1 MTSLKAKKTHFR
13 QMQTFRELNRHL
25 GMIPSS
31 TVTALSEVTAGRG
44 REDAF
49 RLQQPQVLDTLTEVA
64 RIQSTESSNAIEAI
78 TAPPQRIAE
87 LVREKTA
94 PRNRSEKEIA
104 GYRSVLDTIHS
115 SAADIPFRRSIVEQF
130 HRDLYSLTKTPGGR
144 FKRSQN
150 EVARFDRAGNK
161 IAVVFEGT
169 TPFETPLAMDELHE
183 RFDRAVKEGQH
194 PRLLLVGAYVFDFLM
209 IHPFDDGNG
218 RMSRLL
224 TLLLLYQAGHE
235 VGRFISLER
244 LIEKSKETY
253 YESLERSTAGW
264 NEGGH
269 DIWPWLN
276 YFLGILTGAYNEFET
291 RAGTLMATGGS
302 KAERVRQFV
311 RARVS
316 TAFTFADLERAL
328 PDISANHIRR
338 ELRKLRDAGAVES
351 PGPGRK
357 VWRRLRDDF

>member
-1 MTSLKAKKTHFR
+1 
-13 QMQTFRELNRHL
+13 MQTFRDLDKHL
-25 GMIPSS
+25 GMIPAA
-31 TVTALSEVTAGRG
+31 TVNALTGVTAGRG

-49 RLQQPQVLDTLTEVA
+49 RLQQPQILETLTEVA

-78 TAPPQRIAE
+78 VAPPQRVAE
-87 LVREKTA
+87 LVREKTT
-94 PRNRSEKEIA
+94 PRNRSEEEIA
-104 GYRSVLDTIHS
+104 GYRNVLDTIHA

-130 HRDLYSLTKTPGGR
+130 HRDLYALTETPGGR
-144 FKRSQN
+144 LKRSQN

-161 IAVVFEGT
+161 IAVVFKGT
-169 TPFETPLAMDELHE
+169 TPFETPMAMDELHE
-183 RFDRAVKEGQH
+183 RFDRAVKERQH
-194 PRLLLVGAYVFDFLM
+194 PRLLLAGAYVFDFLM

-235 VGRFISLER
+235 VGRFISLEK
-244 LIEKSKETY
+244 LVEESKETY

-264 NEGGH
+264 KEGNH

-276 YFLGILTGAYNEFET
+276 YFLAILNGAYNEFES
-291 RAGTLMATGGS
+291 RAGSLTGSRGS
-302 KAERVRQFV
+302 KGQRVRQFV
-311 RARVS
+311 RSRPS
-316 TAFTFADLERAL
+316 TAFTFADVQKAL
-328 PDISANHIRR
+328 PDIGPDHIRG